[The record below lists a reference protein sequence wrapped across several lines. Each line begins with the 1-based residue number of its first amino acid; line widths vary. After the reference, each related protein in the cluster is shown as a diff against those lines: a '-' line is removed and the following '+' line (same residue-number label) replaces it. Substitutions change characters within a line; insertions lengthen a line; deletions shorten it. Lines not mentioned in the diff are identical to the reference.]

1 MTVKASNVLSGAP
14 DQLVT
19 GAILSAP
26 LTAATPTD
34 AAIYEDAAP
43 TGFTDSGYV
52 SEEGLTMSLS
62 KSFTNIK
69 EWGGSIVKR
78 ILEEFDGT
86 LKWQHLEVNEGSL
99 KNTFGDDNVTVT
111 PATATDGT
119 RIKVAVGAD
128 SMPRKK
134 WLFRMK
140 DGNAKIRLY
149 VPDGQVTETDDVAFV
164 SNDAIK
170 LGVTLGTAPDS
181 TGKAIYIY
189 TDDGVVAA

>member
-34 AAIYEDAAP
+34 AAIYDTAAP

-86 LKWQHLEVNEGSL
+86 LKWQHLEVNEDSL

-111 PATATDGT
+111 PATETDGT
-119 RIKVAVGAD
+119 RIKVAIGAD
-128 SMPRKK
+128 PMPRKK

-164 SNDAIK
+164 STDAIK

>member
-34 AAIYEDAAP
+34 SAIYDVAAP

-86 LKWQHLEVNEGSL
+86 LKWQHLEVNEDSL

-119 RIKVAVGAD
+119 RIKVAIGAD
-128 SMPRKK
+128 PMPRKK

-149 VPDGQVTETDDVAFV
+149 VPDGQVTETDDIAFV

>member
-86 LKWQHLEVNEGSL
+86 LKWQHLEVNEDSL

-119 RIKVAVGAD
+119 RIKVAIGAD
-128 SMPRKK
+128 AMPRKK

-149 VPDGQVTETDDVAFV
+149 VPDGQVTETDDIAFV